1 LILLL
6 QLNKTK
12 HHERG
17 INMEF
22 MNYTIEI
29 AIDSAWNVSHLS
41 KDWRKKHWVCK
52 ITDGSKSVMWDCY
65 GGSMADIDEIEALY
79 YLLSDAE
86 TFIDIHTLD
95 DIADEFGYTD
105 YKEIKSVY
113 EALRDAYNKAVQ
125 FFGTEDAFVEVLN
138 KVRERIDE

>member
-29 AIDSAWNVSHLS
+29 AIDSAWNVSRLS

-52 ITDGSKSVMWDCY
+52 ITDGNKSVMWDCY
-65 GGSMADIDEIEALY
+65 GGLMTDIDEIEALY

-95 DIADEFGYTD
+95 DVADEFGYTD

-113 EALRDAYNKAVQ
+113 EGLRDAYNKAVQ

-138 KVRERIDE
+138 KVREQIDE